1 MTDLPDM
8 RQCPFCG
15 GSDLA
20 VATRKLRNGA
30 FATRIACIDC
40 DADGPPTDVEHEYEA
55 AATAAVAW
63 NRRAFGWQPI
73 ETAPKDGS
81 YILAW
86 VPDFGCSIVRWFDER
101 KSGPVYGA
109 DSINAPSM
117 QSGWI
122 GDNEEVFSTIEFP
135 DGNVIEGA
143 QPTHWMPLPEP
154 PEVGEK

>member
-1 MTDLPDM
+1 MLDKYELKP
-8 RQCPFCG
+8 CPFCG
-15 GSDLA
+15 SEPRFWEGEYCGISVVCSNDECA
-20 VATRKLRNGA
+20 ADTRTSFSR
-30 FATRIACIDC
+30 D
-40 DADGPPTDVEHEYEA
+40 EA
-55 AATAAVAW
+55 IKRW

-86 VPDFGCSIVRWFDER
+86 GPDFGCSIVRWFDER

-135 DGNVIEGA
+135 DGSVIKGA